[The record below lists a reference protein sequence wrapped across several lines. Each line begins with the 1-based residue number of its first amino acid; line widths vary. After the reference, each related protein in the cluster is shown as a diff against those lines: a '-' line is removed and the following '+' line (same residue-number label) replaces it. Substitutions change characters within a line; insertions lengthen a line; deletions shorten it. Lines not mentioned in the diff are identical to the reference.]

1 MAARK
6 VELYTG
12 LKIIN
17 DAGHAVFPGR
27 PRQRPCRRALGAR
40 RSRLVTPY
48 LLDCGVHV
56 ALDLLLAPSW
66 QC

>member
-1 MAARK
+1 MPP
-6 VELYTG
+6 
-12 LKIIN
+12 
-17 DAGHAVFPGR
+17 DAGPIEARARMFVSTT
-27 PRQRPCRRALGAR
+27 ALGGR